1 MPHTVMIHVL
11 NEDAVVGEVDHL
23 PEANDQVI
31 IVSNVRRRDGRDV
44 SYVLPETNTVV
55 YPWTRIHCVEILP
68 SEAEEEVVSFIRE
81 Q

>member
-11 NEDAVVGEVDHL
+11 NEDAVVGEVEHL
-23 PEANDQVI
+23 PEPSDQVI

-55 YPWTRIHCVEILP
+55 YPWTRIHY
-68 SEAEEEVVSFIRE
+68 
-81 Q
+81 

>member
-11 NEDAVVGEVDHL
+11 NEDAVVGEVDEL
-23 PEANDQVI
+23 PKPEDQVI

-55 YPWTRIHCVEILP
+55 YPWARVHCVEILP
-68 SEAEEEVVSFIRE
+68 SEAEEEIVSFIRE
-81 Q
+81 